1 MVALRTRGNGARR
14 TCATRDRALRRFAF
28 WPSRQSTESL
38 TTAGVCTHTSTV
50 RDRHRRGRWC
60 DRGVNTT
67 PTRHSAPTQHRCR
80 KGDMACPPHGDADRS
95 TMSRS
100 HSTDLTKHRRARP
113 EKAWK
118 GQIWGYCTRT
128 AAAPGAAKVE
138 LHLATL
144 TELPRLSQSARARR
158 VLGPPMHDGSNYI
171 CTSVQG
177 TIRSIPRRQLV
188 GGRGWA
194 SLVDGGTRWS
204 TTSGWSWM
212 VGLEASRSSSE
223 RLDRLLQFKMS
234 VC

>member
-128 AAAPGAAKVE
+128 AAAPGAAK
-138 LHLATL
+138 
-144 TELPRLSQSARARR
+144 
-158 VLGPPMHDGSNYI
+158 
-171 CTSVQG
+171 G